1 MEAWP
6 RVGCSRG
13 IGAPRSRASE
23 AWACRSQG
31 GNRKDDAGDLAGL
44 DAAAADFLPPGD
56 VGAAQD
62 DRDQWKITGSLR
74 RGAERMLLTEPAL
87 IEEGGFLLAQGK
99 IARLDDGGA
108 FPWIT
113 RLAALKQIPFPDR
126 ERDSVM
132 SKLLDLTVVPPL
144 DVDEAL

>member
-56 VGAAQD
+56 VGAAQEV
-62 DRDQWKITGSLR
+62 REQRIRK
-74 RGAERMLLTEPAL
+74 
-87 IEEGGFLLAQGK
+87 
-99 IARLDDGGA
+99 
-108 FPWIT
+108 
-113 RLAALKQIPFPDR
+113 R
-126 ERDSVM
+126 ERRLQPQPWGLSTHLAVVVLLGRSRRAGRGESPVSVRARQAGCNSELM
-132 SKLLDLTVVPPL
+132 
-144 DVDEAL
+144 